1 MINFYRRIH
10 MLKKKWLVLGT
21 TLVTVLLLG
30 GCSSDSS
37 STDSSSSSKTEKTS
51 SSAEVVSTASVS
63 DKPTTLEKALGSDG
77 TWIIATTADVTF
89 DKDVTVSGEFHD
101 KDDSSSDIYR
111 KFALYSQDSDRKVT
125 AEYTVTVPELVVES
139 ENFNIVNGTIKGDI
153 LVKANGF
160 VLSGTKV
167 DGKVTFEKEEY
178 KESATLDKDDAKVT
192 GEITVK

>member
-1 MINFYRRIH
+1 
-10 MLKKKWLVLGT
+10 MLTKKWLVLGT
-21 TLVTVLLLG
+21 TVATLLLLG

-37 STDSSSSSKTEKTS
+37 STDSSSSSSKTEKTS

-77 TWIIATTADVTF
+77 NWIIATTADVTF

-101 KDDSSSDIYR
+101 KDDSSADIYR
-111 KFALYSQDSDRKVT
+111 KFALYAQDSDRKVT
-125 AEYTVTVPELVVES
+125 DEYTVTVPELIVES
-139 ENFNIVNGTIKGDI
+139 ENFNIVNGTLKGDI

-167 DGKVTFEKEEY
+167 DGKITFEKEEY
-178 KESATLDKDDAKVT
+178 KKSATLDKDDAEVT